1 MHDCVRVDVVHALLG
16 YIHLVLTDGL
26 ARCDDLT
33 IDVRQTYLVVID
45 EVERAD
51 AAACERLYRIAADA
65 ADAEYRYASLAEL
78 FHALMTQQQFCSR
91 KLV

>member
-1 MHDCVRVDVVHALLG
+1 MHDCVRIDVVHALLS
-16 YIHLVLTDGL
+16 YVHLVLTDGL

-65 ADAEYRYASLAEL
+65 ESRYASLAEL